1 MTIIKK
7 FVRFF
12 IKTELL
18 KKTLL
23 FALKELA
30 KATDNSLDDQ
40 FVRTIEA
47 RLYPKKKVVIA
58 KP

>member
-18 KKTLL
+18 KKILL

-47 RLYPKKKVVIA
+47 RLYPKTK
-58 KP
+58 